1 MMGVRA
7 LKESVGRRDQAVIE
21 GELGRPPRDLT
32 GIAARCPFGYPAV
45 IETAPVLTGG
55 TPNPT
60 LLYLT
65 CPFLATAISRVE
77 ESGGIRLFRSQWA
90 EDVES
95 RDVLSQITELY
106 QERRRALACAHVEAA
121 PLGARLGAGIGGPE
135 GPQVASCLHAY
146 AAALLAIL
154 SGWLVDSEEDITP
167 TTIVPLAEA
176 AGTAPTVE
184 AAPGGEHP
192 LLPRARQAWLRFLSP
207 LESSWCAD
215 GRCSRWD
222 TGLRPAAIDVGT
234 ISVRLLVADMTGER
248 PRSLVRRAEVT
259 RLGEGLR
266 PGGALAEEARERT
279 KEVVARYA
287 AEARRFGA
295 DSILVA
301 GTSATRDASDG
312 ADFVHSLGR
321 DNGVAAMVLSET
333 REAELAYIGASL
345 DVAGDPI
352 VIDIGGGSTEITR
365 RFQNG
370 LLRTVSLELGASR
383 ATDRWLLS
391 DPPTTGEIAKVME
404 DAERAI
410 GGVAYRFTGSQ
421 ADPQAREP
429 LPEVPLVGV
438 AGTVTT
444 LACIDAGVK
453 TYNSDFLHLRPLSRE
468 AVRRLVYR
476 LSTLTA
482 AERAALPCMQ
492 TGRGPV
498 IVGGAIIL
506 LAAMDALGYDRLIV
520 SEKDLLDGMVMR
532 GIG

>member
-1 MMGVRA
+1 MGARA
-7 LKESVGRRDQAVIE
+7 LKEAVGRRDQAVIA
-21 GELGRPPRDLT
+21 GELGRAPRDLT

-55 TPNPT
+55 APNPT

-65 CPFLATAISRVE
+65 CPSLAAVISRVE
-77 ESGGIRLFRSQWA
+77 ESGGVRQFRTQCR
-90 EDVES
+90 EDAES

-106 QERRRALACAHVEAA
+106 QERRRALACEHVEAA

-135 GPQVASCLHAY
+135 GPESASCLHAY

-154 SGWLVDSEEDITP
+154 SRWLTDSEVEISP
-167 TTIVPLAEA
+167 TTLMPADEA
-176 AGTAPTVE
+176 AGAAADME
-184 AAPGGEHP
+184 AALGEEHP
-192 LLPRARQAWLRFLSP
+192 LLPRARQAWLRFLPS
-207 LESSWCAD
+207 LESAWCAD

-234 ISVRLLVADMTGER
+234 ISVRLLVADMAGER
-248 PRSLVRRAEVT
+248 PRSLVRRTEVT

-266 PGGALAEEARERT
+266 PGGSLDEAARRRT
-279 KEVVARYA
+279 EEVVARYA

-301 GTSATRDASDG
+301 GTSATRDAADG
-312 ADFVHSLGR
+312 ADFMHSLGR
-321 DNGVAAMVLSET
+321 DNGVAAIVLSET
-333 REAELAYIGASL
+333 REAGLAYTGACL
-345 DVAGDPI
+345 DVPGDPI

-370 LLRTVSLELGASR
+370 LLRTVSLEVGASR

-391 DPPTTGEIAKVME
+391 DPPTTGEIADVME

-410 GGVAYRFTGSQ
+410 GSVAYRFIASQ
-421 ADPQAREP
+421 TDLQAREP

-444 LACIDAGVK
+444 LACIDAGLK
-453 TYNSDFLHLRPLSRE
+453 TYNSDLLHLRPLSRK
-468 AVRRLVYR
+468 AVRGLVTR
-476 LSTLTA
+476 LSRLTT

-492 TGRGPV
+492 AGRGSV
-498 IVGGAIIL
+498 IVAGAIIL